1 MICSKRGGE
10 GSKNLLHG
18 WGGAGRAWGETKG
31 WEEDESSAGERERGR
46 EEGGD
51 HSSPRSFSE
60 GVAAL
65 RAGLRIMLISWCS
78 KKHLPCDL

>member
-18 WGGAGRAWGETKG
+18 WGGAGRAWGGQGVATKTG
-31 WEEDESSAGERERGR
+31 GGREFCRGER
-46 EEGGD
+46 EGGD

-65 RAGLRIMLISWCS
+65 RAGLPTKIAFMS
-78 KKHLPCDL
+78 